1 MRTLVITGGTGGIGQ
16 AAVRYVLSQ
25 PEWRVIALTRNAAP
39 IPGLSPQE
47 AARVTVVAA
56 DLADLKATARACDDV
71 VAHLAGG
78 RIDALSLNA
87 GVQLIHGDPVSADGF
102 ELHFAV
108 NHLAHVLVADR
119 LVPHMSKGGHVV
131 VTSSET
137 HDPAEFCLVG
147 ITRVTWQDPAEL
159 ADAARSQRHIPDTL
173 NRGEA
178 RYSASKLAN
187 VMHARTLAREHPAIA
202 VVSYN
207 PSVVAAT
214 GIARERNG
222 LQRYLW
228 RTLFPLLTPILPG
241 ARSIARSGGD
251 LAWLLT
257 EADLRKVSGAYFDSR
272 TVLPGSPDSRD
283 PEKIARMMQVSRE
296 LIAGALQQGA
306 AAAAART

>member
-16 AAVRYVLSQ
+16 AAIRYVLSQ
-25 PEWRVIALTRNAAP
+25 PDWRVIALTRKGAP
-39 IPGLSPQE
+39 IPGLTPHE
-47 AARVTVVAA
+47 AGRVTPVAA

-71 VAHLAGG
+71 IARLGG
-78 RIDALSLNA
+78 GKIDALSLNA

-119 LVPHMSKGGHVV
+119 LVPHMRAHGHLV

-147 ITRVTWQDPAEL
+147 ITRLTWQDPLEL
-159 ADAARSQRHIPDTL
+159 ADAARSQRHIPDAL

-187 VMHARTLAREHPAIA
+187 VMHARTLAREHPEIA

-228 RTLFPLLTPILPG
+228 RTLFPLLTPVLPG
-241 ARSIARSGGD
+241 ARSIARSAGD

-257 EADLRKVSGAYFDSR
+257 KADLAKASGAYFDGR
-272 TVLPGSPDSRD
+272 KIVPGSPDSRH
-283 PEKIARMMQVSRE
+283 PAKIARMMQVSRE
-296 LIAGALQQGA
+296 LIAGALQQEA
-306 AAAAART
+306 PVART